1 MKNLLTLTGL
11 AILSSLLVSCGGA
24 GYPKS
29 ETKAAKKAC
38 ECFKDVAQYKIKM
51 DNYIN
56 KHGEKADQDVVKEMI
71 SRLQQRI
78 KNAKIVCIEG
88 WARGRDE
95 YIRKSLKNKAM
106 EARCPEIYYHVKG
119 FMDGEGSGESSS
131 SSSSSYGSEE
141 LYDMPSTGD
150 PFSDFGGGAGAPGVG
165 EYEAKKEEAK
175 RYNEGSADD
184 ATGGWGEPATNEGDE
199 TPAAPDYG
207 GWDEPAAGEG
217 WDNEYDWN

>member
-51 DNYIN
+51 ENYIN
-56 KHGEKADQDVVKEMI
+56 KHGKKADQDVVLEMS

-78 KNAKIVCIEG
+78 NNANIVCIEG

-95 YIRKSLKNKAM
+95 TPNPVLVNKAM

-119 FMDGEGSGESSS
+119 FLDGEGSGESSS
-131 SSSSSYGSEE
+131 SSSSSYGSED
-141 LYDMPSTGD
+141 LYVPSTDD
-150 PFSDFGGGAGAPGVG
+150 PFSDFGGGGDAPGVG
-165 EYEAKKEEAK
+165 DYEAKEGEEAK
-175 RYNEGSADD
+175 TNNVGKADD
-184 ATGGWGEPATNEGDE
+184 AAAGLEAESTEE
-199 TPAAPDYG
+199 TPSANDYG
-207 GWDEPAAGEG
+207 GWDDTAPNEG